1 METLDNRQPFWAIS
15 KICLNNWHYIDRKIL
30 SFHEGINFF
39 TGHSGSGKSTVIDA
53 MQLVLYAN
61 TDGRGFFNKA
71 AADDSDRSLIEY
83 LRGMVNIGENNE
95 SQYLRNKN
103 FSSTIVLEFTE
114 TESRQSQCVGVVFDV
129 ETATNEISRLF
140 FWHKGGLLENDYR
153 ADKRCLTTGEI
164 REYLQ
169 RNFSTTDFYCGPS
182 NERFRKQLYDIYL
195 GGLDMEKF
203 PRLFKRA
210 IPFKMN
216 IKLEDFV
223 KEYICMEQDIHIED
237 LQESVMQYGRMR
249 SKIEETME
257 EIRRLKLICEKYEQ
271 YAEKSDEEKV
281 CSYQID
287 RLEIMNH
294 EVKSQEARDRIKV
307 RQEAIEDLKKQQ
319 QVLEQEEKDLQKE
332 YEEIILRIADSGY
345 ARLESDLDTLNETLE
360 RLNNGKVRWEQTAE
374 HLKVWTEKDITPNQV
389 IWDIEKF
396 ADGSISEEELVRLQE
411 GLKDLQEE
419 LEDQRQEAD
428 ADLRRIKKEEKE
440 ARAELKELKQGKKA
454 YPRELEEARFE
465 LRNRLHERCGK
476 FVNVHIL
483 ADLLDVKD
491 ERWHNAVEG
500 YLGNNKLQLI
510 VEPKYARAA
519 MDIYQEMDTKRFF
532 RAAVLDTEKLTKDKH
547 QVQPGALAEVVKA
560 KEAYVQEYINFFLG
574 NVKKCES
581 LDELRECRIG
591 VTPDCML
598 YQSYKLQHMNPENY
612 TRRAYIG
619 ETSMRQRIRKLEEKC
634 EKLNGERMPVQELLE
649 EIRQAMQMEMLKQP
663 AEDYLGWLAD
673 SKAIISKEKK
683 KAQLLEQMQKLKDE
697 SVAAWEGKKKEVQA
711 AQDAKKESVS
721 KVQEA
726 IWENKKEIER
736 LNAEVLESEE
746 QMKDV
751 KRKVADKR
759 YEKEFQEYLSGRK
772 SENYEYL
779 RRQMVSR
786 VYTLREEEE
795 DAYRKLVEE
804 RSSYIREYPNRTFST
819 SIRDNAPYE
828 KLLNSLSCDHLET
841 YRESAKTQAKAA
853 VEHFKDDFIFKIRS
867 AILEAYQRRD
877 ELNRIISKLDF
888 GKDKYQ
894 FVITKNKG
902 ADGKYYKMF
911 MDDSLQIRP
920 SDLDDTMDNQL
931 DMFTME
937 HENQYGEMM
946 NELINIFIPPEN
958 ATKDEMDEAK
968 RNMDKYA
975 DYRTYLSF
983 DMQQIVHGDKEM
995 TIGLSKMIKKN
1006 SGGEGQNPLYVA
1018 LLASFA
1024 QLYKINLSPK
1034 MHRSPTLR
1042 LVVLDEAFSKM
1053 DAEKVASCI
1062 SLIRGLGFQA
1072 IISATNDKIQNYLE
1086 NVDKTFVYANPNK
1099 RHISIQ
1105 EFEKTEFGELAEE

>member
-1 METLDNRQPFWAIS
+1 METKQPFKALS
-15 KICLNNWHYIDRKIL
+15 KICLNNWHYIDKKIL
-30 SFHEGINFF
+30 TLNEEINFF
-39 TGHSGSGKSTVIDA
+39 TGHSGSGKSTVLDA
-53 MQLVLYAN
+53 IQIVLYAN

-71 AADDSDRSLIEY
+71 AADDSDRTLIEY
-83 LRGMVNIGENNE
+83 LRGMVNISENNE
-95 SQYLRNKN
+95 SQYLRNRN
-103 FSSTIVLEFTE
+103 FSSTIVLELTQ
-114 TESRQSQCVGVVFDV
+114 TNTKDKQCVGVVFDV
-129 ETATNEISRLF
+129 DTSNNDVSRLF
-140 FWHKGGLLENDYR
+140 FWHTGELLPNHYR
-153 ADKRCLTTGEI
+153 SEGRCLTTAEM

-169 RNFSTTDFYCGPS
+169 RSFTPEQFYCGPS
-182 NERFRKQLYDIYL
+182 NERFRRQLYDIYL

-203 PRLFKRA
+203 PKLFKRA
-210 IPFKMN
+210 ISFRMN

-257 EIRRLKLICEKYEQ
+257 EIRRLKLICGKYEQ

-374 HLKVWTEKDITPNQV
+374 HLKAWTEKDITPNQV

-634 EKLNGERMPVQELLE
+634 EKLNSERMPVQELLE

>member
-1 METLDNRQPFWAIS
+1 METKQPFKALS
-15 KICLNNWHYIDRKIL
+15 KICLNNWHYIDKKIL
-30 SFHEGINFF
+30 TLNEGINFF
-39 TGHSGSGKSTVIDA
+39 TGHSGSGKSTVLDA
-53 MQLVLYAN
+53 IQIVLYAN

-71 AADDSDRSLIEY
+71 AADDSDRTLIEY
-83 LRGMVNIGENNE
+83 LRGMVNISENNE
-95 SQYLRNKN
+95 SQYLRNRN
-103 FSSTIVLEFTE
+103 FSSTIVLELTQ
-114 TESRQSQCVGVVFDV
+114 TNTRDKQCVGVVFDV
-129 ETATNEISRLF
+129 DTSNNDISRLF
-140 FWHKGGLLENDYR
+140 FWHTGELLPNHYR
-153 ADKRCLTTGEI
+153 SEGRCLTTAEM

-169 RNFSTTDFYCGPS
+169 RSFTPEQFYCGPS
-182 NERFRKQLYDIYL
+182 NERFRRQLYDIYL

-203 PRLFKRA
+203 PKLFKRA
-210 IPFKMN
+210 ISFRMN

-257 EIRRLKLICEKYEQ
+257 EIRRLKLICGKYEQ

-332 YEEIILRIADSGY
+332 YEGIILRIADSGY
-345 ARLESDLDTLNETLE
+345 ARLESDLNTLNETLE

-374 HLKVWTEKDITPNQV
+374 HLKAWTEKDITPNQV

-649 EIRQAMQMEMLKQP
+649 DIRQAMQMEMLKQP

-673 SKAIISKEKK
+673 SKAIISKEEK

-759 YEKEFQEYLSGRK
+759 YEKEFQEYLASRK

-983 DMQQIVHGDKEM
+983 DMQQIIHGDKEM

>member
-1 METLDNRQPFWAIS
+1 METKQPFKALS
-15 KICLNNWHYIDRKIL
+15 KICLNNWHYIDKKIL
-30 SFHEGINFF
+30 TLNEGINFF
-39 TGHSGSGKSTVIDA
+39 TGHSGSGKSTVLDA
-53 MQLVLYAN
+53 IQIVLYAN

-71 AADDSDRSLIEY
+71 AADDSDRTLIEY
-83 LRGMVNIGENNE
+83 LRGMVNISENNE
-95 SQYLRNKN
+95 SQYLRNRN
-103 FSSTIVLEFTE
+103 FSSTIVLELTQ
-114 TESRQSQCVGVVFDV
+114 TNTRDKQCVGVVFDV
-129 ETATNEISRLF
+129 DTSNNDISRLF
-140 FWHKGGLLENDYR
+140 FWHTGELLPNHYR
-153 ADKRCLTTGEI
+153 SEGRCLTTAEM

-169 RNFSTTDFYCGPS
+169 RSFTPEQFYCGPS
-182 NERFRKQLYDIYL
+182 NERFRRQLYDIYL

-203 PRLFKRA
+203 PKLFKRA
-210 IPFKMN
+210 ISFRMN

-257 EIRRLKLICEKYEQ
+257 EIRRLKLICGKYEQ

-374 HLKVWTEKDITPNQV
+374 HLKAWTEKDITPNQV

-634 EKLNGERMPVQELLE
+634 EKLNSERMPVQELLE

-759 YEKEFQEYLSGRK
+759 YEKEFQEYLASRK

-1105 EFEKTEFGELAEE
+1105 EFEKTEFGELVEEE

>member
-1 METLDNRQPFWAIS
+1 METKQPFKALS
-15 KICLNNWHYIDRKIL
+15 KICLNNWHYIDKKIL
-30 SFHEGINFF
+30 TLNEGINFF
-39 TGHSGSGKSTVIDA
+39 TGHSGSGKSTVLDA
-53 MQLVLYAN
+53 IQIVLYAN

-71 AADDSDRSLIEY
+71 AADDSDRTLIEY
-83 LRGMVNIGENNE
+83 LRGMVNISENNE
-95 SQYLRNKN
+95 SQYLRNRN
-103 FSSTIVLEFTE
+103 FSSTIVLELTQ
-114 TESRQSQCVGVVFDV
+114 TNTRDKQCVGVVFDV
-129 ETATNEISRLF
+129 DTSNNDVSRLF
-140 FWHKGGLLENDYR
+140 FWHTGELLPNHYR
-153 ADKRCLTTGEI
+153 SEGRCLTTAEM

-169 RNFSTTDFYCGPS
+169 RSFTPEQFYCGPS
-182 NERFRKQLYDIYL
+182 NERFRRQLYDIYL

-203 PRLFKRA
+203 PKLFKRA
-210 IPFKMN
+210 ISFRMN

-257 EIRRLKLICEKYEQ
+257 EIRRLKQICGKYEQ

-374 HLKVWTEKDITPNQV
+374 HLKAWTEKDITPNQV

-581 LDELRECRIG
+581 LDELRECKIG

-759 YEKEFQEYLSGRK
+759 YEKEFQEYLASRK

>member
-1 METLDNRQPFWAIS
+1 METKQPFKALS
-15 KICLNNWHYIDRKIL
+15 KICLNNWHYIDKKIL
-30 SFHEGINFF
+30 TLNEGINFF
-39 TGHSGSGKSTVIDA
+39 TGHSGSGKSTVLDA
-53 MQLVLYAN
+53 IQIVLYAN

-71 AADDSDRSLIEY
+71 AADDSDRTLIEY
-83 LRGMVNIGENNE
+83 LRGMVNISENNE
-95 SQYLRNKN
+95 SQYLRNRN
-103 FSSTIVLEFTE
+103 FSSTIVLELTQ
-114 TESRQSQCVGVVFDV
+114 TNTRDKQCVGVVFDV
-129 ETATNEISRLF
+129 DTSNNDVSRLF
-140 FWHKGGLLENDYR
+140 FWHTGELLPNHYR
-153 ADKRCLTTGEI
+153 SEGRCLTTAEM
-164 REYLQ
+164 REYMQ
-169 RNFSTTDFYCGPS
+169 RSFTPEQFYCGPS
-182 NERFRKQLYDIYL
+182 NERFRRQLYDIYL

-203 PRLFKRA
+203 PKLFKRA
-210 IPFKMN
+210 ISFRMN

-257 EIRRLKLICEKYEQ
+257 EIRRLKLICGKYEQ

-759 YEKEFQEYLSGRK
+759 YEKEFQEYLASRK

-819 SIRDNAPYE
+819 SIRDNVPYE

-1105 EFEKTEFGELAEE
+1105 EFEKTEFGELAEEE

>member
-1 METLDNRQPFWAIS
+1 METKQPFKALS
-15 KICLNNWHYIDRKIL
+15 KICLNNWHYIDKKIL
-30 SFHEGINFF
+30 TLNEGINFF
-39 TGHSGSGKSTVIDA
+39 TGHSGSGKSTVLDA
-53 MQLVLYAN
+53 IQIVLYAN

-71 AADDSDRSLIEY
+71 AADDSDRTLIEY
-83 LRGMVNIGENNE
+83 LRGMVNISENNE
-95 SQYLRNKN
+95 SQYLRNRN
-103 FSSTIVLEFTE
+103 FSSTIVLELTQ
-114 TESRQSQCVGVVFDV
+114 TNTRDKQCVGVVFDV
-129 ETATNEISRLF
+129 DTSNNDISRLF
-140 FWHKGGLLENDYR
+140 FWHTGELLPNHYR
-153 ADKRCLTTGEI
+153 SEGRCLTTTEM

-169 RNFSTTDFYCGPS
+169 RSFTPEQFYCGPS
-182 NERFRKQLYDIYL
+182 NERFRRQLYDIYL

-203 PRLFKRA
+203 PKLFKRA
-210 IPFKMN
+210 ISFRMN

-257 EIRRLKLICEKYEQ
+257 EIRRLKLICGKYEQ

-360 RLNNGKVRWEQTAE
+360 
-374 HLKVWTEKDITPNQV
+374 HLKAWTEKDITPNQV

-519 MDIYQEMDTKRFF
+519 MDIYQDMDTKRFF

-581 LDELRECRIG
+581 LDELRECKIG

-663 AEDYLGWLAD
+663 TEDYLGWLAD
-673 SKAIISKEKK
+673 SKTIISKEKK

-759 YEKEFQEYLSGRK
+759 YEKEFQEYLAGRK

-786 VYTLREEEE
+786 VYTLREEGE

-828 KLLNSLSCDHLET
+828 KLLNSLSCNHLET

-1105 EFEKTEFGELAEE
+1105 EFEKKEFGELAEE

>member
-1 METLDNRQPFWAIS
+1 METKQPFKALS
-15 KICLNNWHYIDRKIL
+15 KICLNNWHYIDKKIL
-30 SFHEGINFF
+30 TLNEGINFF
-39 TGHSGSGKSTVIDA
+39 TGHSGSGKSTVLDA
-53 MQLVLYAN
+53 IQIVLYAN

-71 AADDSDRSLIEY
+71 AADDSDRTLIEY
-83 LRGMVNIGENNE
+83 LRGMVNISENNE
-95 SQYLRNKN
+95 SQYLRNRN
-103 FSSTIVLEFTE
+103 FSSTIVLELTQ
-114 TESRQSQCVGVVFDV
+114 TNTRDKQCVGVVFDV
-129 ETATNEISRLF
+129 DTSNNDISRLF
-140 FWHKGGLLENDYR
+140 FWHTGELLPNHYR
-153 ADKRCLTTGEI
+153 SEGRCLTTAEM

-169 RNFSTTDFYCGPS
+169 RSFTPEQFYCGPS
-182 NERFRKQLYDIYL
+182 NERFRRQLYDIYL

-203 PRLFKRA
+203 PKLFKRA
-210 IPFKMN
+210 ISFRMN

-257 EIRRLKLICEKYEQ
+257 EIRRLKLICGKFEQ

-374 HLKVWTEKDITPNQV
+374 HLKAWTEKDITPNQV

-634 EKLNGERMPVQELLE
+634 EKLNSERMPVQELLE

-759 YEKEFQEYLSGRK
+759 YEKEFQEYLAGRK

-1105 EFEKTEFGELAEE
+1105 EFEKTEFGELAEEE

>member
-1 METLDNRQPFWAIS
+1 METKQPFKALS
-15 KICLNNWHYIDRKIL
+15 KICLNNWHYIDKKIL
-30 SFHEGINFF
+30 TLNEGINFF
-39 TGHSGSGKSTVIDA
+39 TGHSGSGKSTVLDA
-53 MQLVLYAN
+53 IQIVLYAN

-71 AADDSDRSLIEY
+71 AADDSDRTLIEY
-83 LRGMVNIGENNE
+83 LRGMVNISENNE
-95 SQYLRNKN
+95 SQYLRNRN
-103 FSSTIVLEFTE
+103 FSSTIVLELTQ
-114 TESRQSQCVGVVFDV
+114 TNTRDKQCVGVVFDV
-129 ETATNEISRLF
+129 DTSNNDVSRLF
-140 FWHKGGLLENDYR
+140 FWHTGELLPNHYR
-153 ADKRCLTTGEI
+153 SEGRCLTTAEM

-169 RNFSTTDFYCGPS
+169 RSFTPEQFYCGPS
-182 NERFRKQLYDIYL
+182 NERFRRQLYDIYL

-203 PRLFKRA
+203 PKLFKRA
-210 IPFKMN
+210 ISFRMN

-257 EIRRLKLICEKYEQ
+257 EIRRLQLICEKYQQ
-271 YAEKSDEEKV
+271 YAEKSEAEKV

-759 YEKEFQEYLSGRK
+759 YEKEFQEYLASRK

-819 SIRDNAPYE
+819 SIRDNVPYE

>member
-1 METLDNRQPFWAIS
+1 METKQPFKALS
-15 KICLNNWHYIDRKIL
+15 KVCLNNWHYIDKKIL
-30 SFHEGINFF
+30 TLNEGINFF
-39 TGHSGSGKSTVIDA
+39 TGHSGSGKSTVLDA
-53 MQLVLYAN
+53 IQIVLYAN

-71 AADDSDRSLIEY
+71 AADDSDRTLIEY
-83 LRGMVNIGENNE
+83 LRGMVNISENNE
-95 SQYLRNKN
+95 SQYLRNRN
-103 FSSTIVLEFTE
+103 FSSTIVLELTQ
-114 TESRQSQCVGVVFDV
+114 TNTGDKQSVGVVFDV
-129 ETATNEISRLF
+129 DTSNNDVSRLF
-140 FWHKGGLLENDYR
+140 FWHTGELLPNHYR
-153 ADKRCLTTGEI
+153 SEGRCLTTAEM

-169 RNFSTTDFYCGPS
+169 RSFTPEQFYCGPS
-182 NERFRKQLYDIYL
+182 NERFRRQLYDIYL

-203 PRLFKRA
+203 PKLFKRA
-210 IPFKMN
+210 ISFRMN

-257 EIRRLKLICEKYEQ
+257 EIRRLKLICGKYEQ

-360 RLNNGKVRWEQTAE
+360 RLNNGKARWEQTAE
-374 HLKVWTEKDITPNQV
+374 HLKAWTEKDITPNQV

-649 EIRQAMQMEMLKQP
+649 EIRQAMRMEMLKQP

-759 YEKEFQEYLSGRK
+759 YEKEFQEYLASRK

>member
-1 METLDNRQPFWAIS
+1 METKQPFKALS
-15 KICLNNWHYIDRKIL
+15 KICLNNWHYIDKKIL
-30 SFHEGINFF
+30 TLNEGINFF
-39 TGHSGSGKSTVIDA
+39 TGHSGSGKSTVLDA
-53 MQLVLYAN
+53 IQIVLYAN

-71 AADDSDRSLIEY
+71 AADDSDRTLIEY
-83 LRGMVNIGENNE
+83 LRGMVNISENNE
-95 SQYLRNKN
+95 SQYLRNRN
-103 FSSTIVLEFTE
+103 FSSTIVLELTQ
-114 TESRQSQCVGVVFDV
+114 TNTRDKQCVGVVFDV
-129 ETATNEISRLF
+129 DTSNNDVSRLF
-140 FWHKGGLLENDYR
+140 FWHTGELLPNHYR
-153 ADKRCLTTGEI
+153 SEGRCLTTAEM

-169 RNFSTTDFYCGPS
+169 RSFTPEQFYCGPS
-182 NERFRKQLYDIYL
+182 NERFRRQLYDIYL

-203 PRLFKRA
+203 PKLFKRA
-210 IPFKMN
+210 IAFRMN

-257 EIRRLKLICEKYEQ
+257 EIRRLKLICGKYEQ

-374 HLKVWTEKDITPNQV
+374 HLKAWTEKDITPNQV

-673 SKAIISKEKK
+673 SKAIIFKEKK

-736 LNAEVLESEE
+736 LNTEVLESEE

-759 YEKEFQEYLSGRK
+759 YEKEFQEYLASRK

-1099 RHISIQ
+1099 KHISIQ
-1105 EFEKTEFGELAEE
+1105 EFEKTEFGELAEEE

>member
-1 METLDNRQPFWAIS
+1 METKQPFKALS
-15 KICLNNWHYIDRKIL
+15 KICLNNWHYIDKKIL
-30 SFHEGINFF
+30 TLNEGINFF
-39 TGHSGSGKSTVIDA
+39 TGHSGSGKSTVLDA
-53 MQLVLYAN
+53 IQIVLYAN

-71 AADDSDRSLIEY
+71 AADDSDRTLIEY
-83 LRGMVNIGENNE
+83 LRGMVNISENNE
-95 SQYLRNKN
+95 SQYLRNRN
-103 FSSTIVLEFTE
+103 FSSTIVLELTQ
-114 TESRQSQCVGVVFDV
+114 TNTRDKQCVGVVFDV
-129 ETATNEISRLF
+129 DTSNNDISRLF
-140 FWHKGGLLENDYR
+140 FWHTGELLPNHYR
-153 ADKRCLTTGEI
+153 SEGRCLTTAEM

-169 RNFSTTDFYCGPS
+169 RSFTPEQFYCGPS
-182 NERFRKQLYDIYL
+182 NERFRRQLYDIYL

-203 PRLFKRA
+203 PKLFKRA
-210 IPFKMN
+210 ISFRMN

-257 EIRRLKLICEKYEQ
+257 EIRRLKLICGKYEQ

-374 HLKVWTEKDITPNQV
+374 HLKAWTEKDITPNQV

-697 SVAAWEGKKKEVQA
+697 SVAAWEEKKKEVQA

-759 YEKEFQEYLSGRK
+759 YEKEFQEYLASRK

-819 SIRDNAPYE
+819 SIRDNVPYE
-828 KLLNSLSCDHLET
+828 KLLNSLSCNHLET

>member
-1 METLDNRQPFWAIS
+1 METKQPFKALS
-15 KICLNNWHYIDRKIL
+15 KICLNNWHYIDKKIL
-30 SFHEGINFF
+30 TLNEGINFF
-39 TGHSGSGKSTVIDA
+39 TGHSGSGKSTVLDA
-53 MQLVLYAN
+53 IQIVLYAN

-71 AADDSDRSLIEY
+71 AADDSDRTLIEY
-83 LRGMVNIGENNE
+83 LRGMVNISENNE
-95 SQYLRNKN
+95 SQYLRNRN
-103 FSSTIVLEFTE
+103 FSSTIVLELTQ
-114 TESRQSQCVGVVFDV
+114 TNTKDKQCVGVVFDV
-129 ETATNEISRLF
+129 DTSNNDVSRLF
-140 FWHKGGLLENDYR
+140 FWHTGELLPNHYR
-153 ADKRCLTTGEI
+153 SEGRCLTTAEM

-169 RNFSTTDFYCGPS
+169 RSFTPEQFYCGPS
-182 NERFRKQLYDIYL
+182 NERFRRQLYDIYL

-203 PRLFKRA
+203 PKLFKRA
-210 IPFKMN
+210 ISFRMN

-257 EIRRLKLICEKYEQ
+257 EIRRLKLICGKYEQ

-360 RLNNGKVRWEQTAE
+360 RLNTGKVRWEQTAE
-374 HLKVWTEKDITPNQV
+374 HLKAWTEKDITPNQV

-746 QMKDV
+746 QMKNV

-759 YEKEFQEYLSGRK
+759 YEKEFQEYLASRK

-819 SIRDNAPYE
+819 SIRDNVPYE

-1105 EFEKTEFGELAEE
+1105 EFEKTEFGELAEEE

>member
-1 METLDNRQPFWAIS
+1 METKQPFKALS
-15 KICLNNWHYIDRKIL
+15 KICLNNWHYIDKKIL
-30 SFHEGINFF
+30 TLNEGINFF
-39 TGHSGSGKSTVIDA
+39 TGHSGSGKSTVLDA
-53 MQLVLYAN
+53 IQIVLYAN

-71 AADDSDRSLIEY
+71 AADDSDRTLIEY
-83 LRGMVNIGENNE
+83 LRGMVNISENNE
-95 SQYLRNKN
+95 SQYLRNRN
-103 FSSTIVLEFTE
+103 FSSTIVLELTQ
-114 TESRQSQCVGVVFDV
+114 TNTRDKQCVGVVFDV
-129 ETATNEISRLF
+129 DTSNNDISRLF
-140 FWHKGGLLENDYR
+140 FWHTGELLPNHYR
-153 ADKRCLTTGEI
+153 SEGRCLTTTEM

-169 RNFSTTDFYCGPS
+169 RSFTPEQFYCGPS
-182 NERFRKQLYDIYL
+182 NERFRRQLYDIYL

-203 PRLFKRA
+203 PKLFKRA
-210 IPFKMN
+210 ISFRMN

-257 EIRRLKLICEKYEQ
+257 EIRRLQLICEKYQQ
-271 YAEKSDEEKV
+271 YAEKSEAEKV

-374 HLKVWTEKDITPNQV
+374 HLKAWTEKDITPNQV

-673 SKAIISKEKK
+673 SKAIISKEEKK
-683 KAQLLEQMQKLKDE
+683 TQLLEQMQKLKDE

-759 YEKEFQEYLSGRK
+759 YEKEFQEYLASRK

-819 SIRDNAPYE
+819 SIRDNVPYE

>member
-1 METLDNRQPFWAIS
+1 METRQQFKALS

-257 EIRRLKLICEKYEQ
+257 EIRRLKLICGKYEQ

-374 HLKVWTEKDITPNQV
+374 HLKAWTEKDITPNQV

-946 NELINIFIPPEN
+946 SELINIFIPPEN

-1099 RHISIQ
+1099 KHISIQ

>member
-1 METLDNRQPFWAIS
+1 METKQPFKALS
-15 KICLNNWHYIDRKIL
+15 KICLNNWHYIDKKIL
-30 SFHEGINFF
+30 TLNEGINFF
-39 TGHSGSGKSTVIDA
+39 TGHSGSGKSTVLDA
-53 MQLVLYAN
+53 IQIVLYAN

-71 AADDSDRSLIEY
+71 AADDSDRTLIEY
-83 LRGMVNIGENNE
+83 LRGMVNISENNE
-95 SQYLRNKN
+95 SQYLRNRN
-103 FSSTIVLEFTE
+103 FSSTIVLELTQ
-114 TESRQSQCVGVVFDV
+114 TNTRDKQCVGVVFDV
-129 ETATNEISRLF
+129 DTSNNDISRLF
-140 FWHKGGLLENDYR
+140 FWHTGELLPNHYR
-153 ADKRCLTTGEI
+153 SEGRCLTTAEM

-169 RNFSTTDFYCGPS
+169 RSFTPEQFYCGPS
-182 NERFRKQLYDIYL
+182 NERFRRQLYDIYL

-203 PRLFKRA
+203 PKLFKRA
-210 IPFKMN
+210 ISFRMN

-257 EIRRLKLICEKYEQ
+257 EIRRLKLICGKYEQ

-307 RQEAIEDLKKQQ
+307 RQEAIENLKKQQ

-374 HLKVWTEKDITPNQV
+374 HLKAWTEKDITPNQV

-454 YPRELEEARFE
+454 YPRELEEERFE

-759 YEKEFQEYLSGRK
+759 YEKEFQEYLASRK

-819 SIRDNAPYE
+819 SIRDNVPYE

-983 DMQQIVHGDKEM
+983 DMQQIVHGDKKM

>member
-1 METLDNRQPFWAIS
+1 METKQPFKALS
-15 KICLNNWHYIDRKIL
+15 KICLNNWHYIDKKIL
-30 SFHEGINFF
+30 TLNEGINFF
-39 TGHSGSGKSTVIDA
+39 TGHSGSGKSTVLDA
-53 MQLVLYAN
+53 IQIVLYAN

-71 AADDSDRSLIEY
+71 AADDSDRTLIEY
-83 LRGMVNIGENNE
+83 LRGMVNISENNE
-95 SQYLRNKN
+95 SQYLRNRN
-103 FSSTIVLEFTE
+103 FSSTIVLELTQ
-114 TESRQSQCVGVVFDV
+114 TNTRDKQCVGVVFDV
-129 ETATNEISRLF
+129 DTSNNDISRLF
-140 FWHKGGLLENDYR
+140 FWHTGELLPNHYR
-153 ADKRCLTTGEI
+153 SEGRCLTTAEM

-169 RNFSTTDFYCGPS
+169 RSFTPEQFYCGPS
-182 NERFRKQLYDIYL
+182 NERFRRQLYDIYL

-203 PRLFKRA
+203 PKLFKRA
-210 IPFKMN
+210 ISFRMN

-257 EIRRLKLICEKYEQ
+257 EIRRLKLICGKYEQ

-374 HLKVWTEKDITPNQV
+374 HLKAWTEKDITPNQV

-759 YEKEFQEYLSGRK
+759 YEKEFQEYLASRK

-819 SIRDNAPYE
+819 SIRDNVPYE

-983 DMQQIVHGDKEM
+983 DMQQIVHGDKKM

>member
-1 METLDNRQPFWAIS
+1 METKQPFKALS
-15 KICLNNWHYIDRKIL
+15 KICLNNWHYIDKKIL
-30 SFHEGINFF
+30 TLNEGINFF
-39 TGHSGSGKSTVIDA
+39 TGHSGSGKSTVLDA
-53 MQLVLYAN
+53 IQIVLYAN

-71 AADDSDRSLIEY
+71 AADDSDRTLIEY
-83 LRGMVNIGENNE
+83 LRGMVNISENNE
-95 SQYLRNKN
+95 SQYLRNRN
-103 FSSTIVLEFTE
+103 FSSTIVLELTQ
-114 TESRQSQCVGVVFDV
+114 TNTKDKQCVGVVFDV
-129 ETATNEISRLF
+129 DTSNNDVSRLF
-140 FWHKGGLLENDYR
+140 FWHTGELLPNHYR
-153 ADKRCLTTGEI
+153 SEGRCLTTAEM

-169 RNFSTTDFYCGPS
+169 RSFTPEQFYCGPS
-182 NERFRKQLYDIYL
+182 NERFRRQLYDIYL

-203 PRLFKRA
+203 PKLFKRA
-210 IPFKMN
+210 ISFRMN

-257 EIRRLKLICEKYEQ
+257 EIRRLKLICGKYEQ

-634 EKLNGERMPVQELLE
+634 EKLNSERMPVQELLE

-759 YEKEFQEYLSGRK
+759 YEKEFQEYLASRK

-828 KLLNSLSCDHLET
+828 KILNSLSCDHLET

>member
-1 METLDNRQPFWAIS
+1 METKQPFKALS
-15 KICLNNWHYIDRKIL
+15 KICLNNWHYIDKKIL
-30 SFHEGINFF
+30 TLNEGINFF
-39 TGHSGSGKSTVIDA
+39 TGHSGSGKSTVLDA
-53 MQLVLYAN
+53 IQIVLYAN

-71 AADDSDRSLIEY
+71 AADDSDRTLIEY
-83 LRGMVNIGENNE
+83 LRGMVNISENNE
-95 SQYLRNKN
+95 SQYLRNRN
-103 FSSTIVLEFTE
+103 FSSTIVLELTQ
-114 TESRQSQCVGVVFDV
+114 TNTRDKQCVGVVFDV
-129 ETATNEISRLF
+129 DTSNNDVSRLF
-140 FWHKGGLLENDYR
+140 FWHTGELLPNHYR
-153 ADKRCLTTGEI
+153 SEGRCLTTAEM

-169 RNFSTTDFYCGPS
+169 RSFTPEQFYCGPS
-182 NERFRKQLYDIYL
+182 NERFRRQLYDIYL

-203 PRLFKRA
+203 PKLFKRA
-210 IPFKMN
+210 ISFRMN

-257 EIRRLKLICEKYEQ
+257 EIRRLKLICGKYEQ

-374 HLKVWTEKDITPNQV
+374 HLKAWTEKDITPNQV

-649 EIRQAMQMEMLKQP
+649 EIRQAMRMEMLKQP

-759 YEKEFQEYLSGRK
+759 YEKEFQEYLASRK

-1099 RHISIQ
+1099 KHISIQ
-1105 EFEKTEFGELAEE
+1105 EFEKTEFGELAEEE

>member
-1 METLDNRQPFWAIS
+1 METKQPFKALS
-15 KICLNNWHYIDRKIL
+15 KICLNNWHYIDKKIL
-30 SFHEGINFF
+30 TLNEGINFF
-39 TGHSGSGKSTVIDA
+39 TGHSGSGKSTVLDA
-53 MQLVLYAN
+53 IQIVLYAN

-71 AADDSDRSLIEY
+71 AADDSDRTLIEY
-83 LRGMVNIGENNE
+83 LRGMVNISENNE
-95 SQYLRNKN
+95 SQYLRNRN
-103 FSSTIVLEFTE
+103 FSSTIVLELTQ
-114 TESRQSQCVGVVFDV
+114 TNTRDKQCVGVVFDV
-129 ETATNEISRLF
+129 DTSNNDISRLF
-140 FWHKGGLLENDYR
+140 FWHTGELLPNHYR
-153 ADKRCLTTGEI
+153 SEGRCLTTAEM

-169 RNFSTTDFYCGPS
+169 RSFTPEQFYCGPS
-182 NERFRKQLYDIYL
+182 NERFRRQLYDIYL

-203 PRLFKRA
+203 PKLFKRA
-210 IPFKMN
+210 ISFRMN

-257 EIRRLKLICEKYEQ
+257 EIRRLKLICGKYEQ

-307 RQEAIEDLKKQQ
+307 RQEAIENLKKQQ

-374 HLKVWTEKDITPNQV
+374 HLKAWTEKDITPNQV

-759 YEKEFQEYLSGRK
+759 YEKEFQEYLASRK

-819 SIRDNAPYE
+819 SIRDNVPYE

>member
-1 METLDNRQPFWAIS
+1 METKQPFKALS
-15 KICLNNWHYIDRKIL
+15 KICLNNWHYIDKKIL
-30 SFHEGINFF
+30 TLNEGINFF
-39 TGHSGSGKSTVIDA
+39 TGHSGSGKSTVLDA
-53 MQLVLYAN
+53 IQIVLYAN

-71 AADDSDRSLIEY
+71 AADDSDRTLIEY
-83 LRGMVNIGENNE
+83 LRGMVNISENNE
-95 SQYLRNKN
+95 SQYLRNRN
-103 FSSTIVLEFTE
+103 FSSTIVLELTQ
-114 TESRQSQCVGVVFDV
+114 TNTRDKQCVGVVFDV
-129 ETATNEISRLF
+129 DTSNNDVSRLF
-140 FWHKGGLLENDYR
+140 FWHTGELLSNHYR
-153 ADKRCLTTGEI
+153 SEGRCLTTAEM

-169 RNFSTTDFYCGPS
+169 RSFTPEQFYCGPS
-182 NERFRKQLYDIYL
+182 NERFRRQLYDIYL

-203 PRLFKRA
+203 PKLFKRA
-210 IPFKMN
+210 ISFRMN

-649 EIRQAMQMEMLKQP
+649 EIRQAMRMEMLKQP

-759 YEKEFQEYLSGRK
+759 YEKEFQEYLASRK

-920 SDLDDTMDNQL
+920 SFL
-931 DMFTME
+931 
-937 HENQYGEMM
+937 
-946 NELINIFIPPEN
+946 
-958 ATKDEMDEAK
+958 
-968 RNMDKYA
+968 
-975 DYRTYLSF
+975 
-983 DMQQIVHGDKEM
+983 
-995 TIGLSKMIKKN
+995 
-1006 SGGEGQNPLYVA
+1006 
-1018 LLASFA
+1018 
-1024 QLYKINLSPK
+1024 
-1034 MHRSPTLR
+1034 
-1042 LVVLDEAFSKM
+1042 
-1053 DAEKVASCI
+1053 CI
-1062 SLIRGLGFQA
+1062 SQHCIKLFRQEHFRCFGIAAFRLSCRNHKRIPRKIR
-1072 IISATNDKIQNYLE
+1072 IQSLNHGILLT
-1086 NVDKTFVYANPNK
+1086 DD
-1099 RHISIQ
+1099 SIQ
-1105 EFEKTEFGELAEE
+1105 PKLL

>member
-1 METLDNRQPFWAIS
+1 METKQPFKALS
-15 KICLNNWHYIDRKIL
+15 KICLNNWHYIDKKIL
-30 SFHEGINFF
+30 TLNEGINFF
-39 TGHSGSGKSTVIDA
+39 TGHSGSGKSTVLDA
-53 MQLVLYAN
+53 IQIVLYAN

-71 AADDSDRSLIEY
+71 AADDSDRTLIEY
-83 LRGMVNIGENNE
+83 LRGMVNISENNE
-95 SQYLRNKN
+95 SQYLRNRN
-103 FSSTIVLEFTE
+103 FSSTIVLELTQ
-114 TESRQSQCVGVVFDV
+114 TNTRDKQCVGVVFDV
-129 ETATNEISRLF
+129 DTSNNDVSRLF
-140 FWHKGGLLENDYR
+140 FWHTGELLPNHYR
-153 ADKRCLTTGEI
+153 SEGRCLTTAEM

-169 RNFSTTDFYCGPS
+169 RSFTPEQFYCGPS
-182 NERFRKQLYDIYL
+182 NERFRRQLYDIYL

-203 PRLFKRA
+203 PKLFKRA
-210 IPFKMN
+210 ISFRMN

-257 EIRRLKLICEKYEQ
+257 EIRRLKLICGKYEQ

-374 HLKVWTEKDITPNQV
+374 HLKAWTEKDITPNQV

-440 ARAELKELKQGKKA
+440 ARVELKELKQGKKA

-649 EIRQAMQMEMLKQP
+649 EIRQAMRMEMLKQP

-759 YEKEFQEYLSGRK
+759 YEKEFQEYLASRK

-1099 RHISIQ
+1099 KHISIQ
-1105 EFEKTEFGELAEE
+1105 EFEKTEFGELAEEE

>member
-1 METLDNRQPFWAIS
+1 METKQPFKALS
-15 KICLNNWHYIDRKIL
+15 KICLNNWHYIDKKIL
-30 SFHEGINFF
+30 TLNEGINFF
-39 TGHSGSGKSTVIDA
+39 TGHSGSGKSTVLDA
-53 MQLVLYAN
+53 IQIVLYAN

-71 AADDSDRSLIEY
+71 AADDSDRTLIEY
-83 LRGMVNIGENNE
+83 LRGMVNISENNE
-95 SQYLRNKN
+95 SQYLRNRN
-103 FSSTIVLEFTE
+103 FSSTIVLELTQ
-114 TESRQSQCVGVVFDV
+114 TNTRDKQCVGVVFDV
-129 ETATNEISRLF
+129 DTSNNDVSRLF
-140 FWHKGGLLENDYR
+140 FWHTGELLPNHYR
-153 ADKRCLTTGEI
+153 SEGRCLTTAEM

-169 RNFSTTDFYCGPS
+169 RSFTPEQFYCGPS
-182 NERFRKQLYDIYL
+182 NERFRRQLYDIYL

-203 PRLFKRA
+203 PKLFKRA
-210 IPFKMN
+210 ISFRMN

-257 EIRRLKLICEKYEQ
+257 EIRRLKLICGKYEQ

-374 HLKVWTEKDITPNQV
+374 HLKVWTEKD
-389 IWDIEKF
+389 
-396 ADGSISEEELVRLQE
+396 
-411 GLKDLQEE
+411 
-419 LEDQRQEAD
+419 
-428 ADLRRIKKEEKE
+428 
-440 ARAELKELKQGKKA
+440 LKQGKKA

-581 LDELRECRIG
+581 LDELRECKIG

-759 YEKEFQEYLSGRK
+759 YEKEFQEYLASRK

-819 SIRDNAPYE
+819 SIRDNTPYE

>member
-1 METLDNRQPFWAIS
+1 METKQPFKALS
-15 KICLNNWHYIDRKIL
+15 KICLNNWHYIDKKIL
-30 SFHEGINFF
+30 TLNEGINFF
-39 TGHSGSGKSTVIDA
+39 TGHSGSGKSTVLDA
-53 MQLVLYAN
+53 IQIVLYAN

-71 AADDSDRSLIEY
+71 AADDSDRTLIEY
-83 LRGMVNIGENNE
+83 LRGMVNISENNE
-95 SQYLRNKN
+95 SQYLRNRN
-103 FSSTIVLEFTE
+103 FSSTIVLELTQ
-114 TESRQSQCVGVVFDV
+114 TNTRDKQCVGVVFDV
-129 ETATNEISRLF
+129 DTSNNDVSRLF
-140 FWHKGGLLENDYR
+140 FWHMGELLPNHYR
-153 ADKRCLTTGEI
+153 SEGRCLTTAEM

-169 RNFSTTDFYCGPS
+169 RSFTPEQFYCGPS
-182 NERFRKQLYDIYL
+182 NERFRRQLYDIYL

-203 PRLFKRA
+203 PKLFKRA
-210 IPFKMN
+210 ISFRMN

-257 EIRRLKLICEKYEQ
+257 EIRRLKLICGKYEQ

-374 HLKVWTEKDITPNQV
+374 HLKAWTEKDITPNQV

-634 EKLNGERMPVQELLE
+634 GKLNGERMPVQELLE

-759 YEKEFQEYLSGRK
+759 YEKEFQEYLASRK

-1042 LVVLDEAFSKM
+1042 LVVLDEALSKM

-1099 RHISIQ
+1099 KHISIQ
-1105 EFEKTEFGELAEE
+1105 EFEKTEFGELAEEE

>member
-1 METLDNRQPFWAIS
+1 METKQPFKALS
-15 KICLNNWHYIDRKIL
+15 KICLNNWHYIDKKIL
-30 SFHEGINFF
+30 TLNEGINFF
-39 TGHSGSGKSTVIDA
+39 TGHSGSGKSTVLDA
-53 MQLVLYAN
+53 IQIVLYAN

-71 AADDSDRSLIEY
+71 AADDSDRTLIEY
-83 LRGMVNIGENNE
+83 LRGMVNISENNE
-95 SQYLRNKN
+95 SQYLRNRN
-103 FSSTIVLEFTE
+103 FSSTIVLELTQ
-114 TESRQSQCVGVVFDV
+114 TNTRDKQCVGVVFDV
-129 ETATNEISRLF
+129 DTSNNDVSRLF
-140 FWHKGGLLENDYR
+140 FWHTGELLPNHYR
-153 ADKRCLTTGEI
+153 SEGRCLTTAEM

-169 RNFSTTDFYCGPS
+169 RSFTPEQFYCGPS
-182 NERFRKQLYDIYL
+182 NERFRRQLYDIYL

-203 PRLFKRA
+203 PKLFKRA
-210 IPFKMN
+210 ISFRMN

-257 EIRRLKLICEKYEQ
+257 EIRRLKLICGKYEQ

-374 HLKVWTEKDITPNQV
+374 HLKAWTEKDITPNQV

-649 EIRQAMQMEMLKQP
+649 DIRQAMQMEMLKQP

-673 SKAIISKEKK
+673 SKAIISKEEK

-759 YEKEFQEYLSGRK
+759 YEKEFQEYLASRK

-819 SIRDNAPYE
+819 SIRDNVPYE

-983 DMQQIVHGDKEM
+983 DMQQIIHGDKEM

-1105 EFEKTEFGELAEE
+1105 EFEKTEFGELAEEE

>member
-1 METLDNRQPFWAIS
+1 METKQPFKALS
-15 KICLNNWHYIDRKIL
+15 KICLNNWHYIDKKIL
-30 SFHEGINFF
+30 TLNEGINFF
-39 TGHSGSGKSTVIDA
+39 TGHSGSGKSTVLDA
-53 MQLVLYAN
+53 IQIVLYAN

-71 AADDSDRSLIEY
+71 AADDSDRTLIEY
-83 LRGMVNIGENNE
+83 LRGMVNISENNE
-95 SQYLRNKN
+95 SQYLRNRN
-103 FSSTIVLEFTE
+103 FSSTIVLELTQ
-114 TESRQSQCVGVVFDV
+114 TNTRDKQCVGVVFDV
-129 ETATNEISRLF
+129 DTSNNDISRLF
-140 FWHKGGLLENDYR
+140 FWHTGELLPNHYR
-153 ADKRCLTTGEI
+153 SEGRCLTTAEM

-169 RNFSTTDFYCGPS
+169 RSFTPEQFYCGPS
-182 NERFRKQLYDIYL
+182 NERFRRQLYDIYL

-203 PRLFKRA
+203 PKLFKRA
-210 IPFKMN
+210 ISFRMN

-257 EIRRLKLICEKYEQ
+257 EIRRLNLICGKYEQ

-307 RQEAIEDLKKQQ
+307 RQEAIENLKKQQ

-374 HLKVWTEKDITPNQV
+374 HLKAWTEKDITPNQV

-759 YEKEFQEYLSGRK
+759 YEKEFQEYLASRK

-819 SIRDNAPYE
+819 SIRDNVPYE

>member
-1 METLDNRQPFWAIS
+1 METKQPFKALS
-15 KICLNNWHYIDRKIL
+15 KICLNNWHYIDKKIL
-30 SFHEGINFF
+30 TLNEGINFF
-39 TGHSGSGKSTVIDA
+39 TGHSGSGKSTVLDA
-53 MQLVLYAN
+53 IQIVLYAN

-71 AADDSDRSLIEY
+71 AADDSDRTLIEY
-83 LRGMVNIGENNE
+83 LRGMVNISENNE
-95 SQYLRNKN
+95 SQYLRNRN
-103 FSSTIVLEFTE
+103 FSSTIVLELTQ
-114 TESRQSQCVGVVFDV
+114 TNTRDKQCVGVVFDV
-129 ETATNEISRLF
+129 DTSNNDVSRLF
-140 FWHKGGLLENDYR
+140 FWHTGELLPNHYR
-153 ADKRCLTTGEI
+153 SEGRCLTTAEM

-169 RNFSTTDFYCGPS
+169 RSFTPEQFYCGPS
-182 NERFRKQLYDIYL
+182 NERFRRQLYDIYL

-203 PRLFKRA
+203 PKLFKRA
-210 IPFKMN
+210 ISFRMN

-319 QVLEQEEKDLQKE
+319 QVLEQEEKNLQKE

-581 LDELRECRIG
+581 LDELREYRIG

-751 KRKVADKR
+751 KRKVADKS

-968 RNMDKYA
+968 HNMDKYA

>member
-1 METLDNRQPFWAIS
+1 METKQPFKALS
-15 KICLNNWHYIDRKIL
+15 KICLNNWHYIDKKIL
-30 SFHEGINFF
+30 TLNEGINFF
-39 TGHSGSGKSTVIDA
+39 TGHSGSGKSTVLDA
-53 MQLVLYAN
+53 IQIVLYAN

-71 AADDSDRSLIEY
+71 AADDSDRTLIEY
-83 LRGMVNIGENNE
+83 LRGMVNISENNE
-95 SQYLRNKN
+95 SQYLRNRN
-103 FSSTIVLEFTE
+103 FSSTIVLELTQ
-114 TESRQSQCVGVVFDV
+114 TNTRDKQCVGVVFDV
-129 ETATNEISRLF
+129 DTSNNDISRLF
-140 FWHKGGLLENDYR
+140 FWHTGELLPNHYR
-153 ADKRCLTTGEI
+153 SEGRCLTTAEM

-169 RNFSTTDFYCGPS
+169 RSFTPEQFYCGPS
-182 NERFRKQLYDIYL
+182 NERFRRQLYDIYL

-203 PRLFKRA
+203 PKLFKRA
-210 IPFKMN
+210 ISFRMN

-257 EIRRLKLICEKYEQ
+257 EIRRLKLICGKYEQ

-374 HLKVWTEKDITPNQV
+374 HLKAWTEKDITPNQV

-465 LRNRLHERCGK
+465 LRNRLHERCGR

-581 LDELRECRIG
+581 LDELRECKIG

-619 ETSMRQRIRKLEEKC
+619 ETSMRQRICKLEEKC
-634 EKLNGERMPVQELLE
+634 EKLNEERMPVQELLE

-673 SKAIISKEKK
+673 SKAIISKEEKK
-683 KAQLLEQMQKLKDE
+683 TQLLEQMQKLKDE
-697 SVAAWEGKKKEVQA
+697 SVAAWEEKKKEVQA

-759 YEKEFQEYLSGRK
+759 YEKEFQEYLASRK

-1099 RHISIQ
+1099 KHISIQ

>member
-1 METLDNRQPFWAIS
+1 METKQPFKALS
-15 KICLNNWHYIDRKIL
+15 KVCLNNWHYIDKKIL
-30 SFHEGINFF
+30 TLNEGINFF
-39 TGHSGSGKSTVIDA
+39 TGHSGSGKSTVLDA
-53 MQLVLYAN
+53 IQIVLYAN

-71 AADDSDRSLIEY
+71 AADDSDRTLIEY
-83 LRGMVNIGENNE
+83 LRGMVNISENNE
-95 SQYLRNKN
+95 SQYLRNRN
-103 FSSTIVLEFTE
+103 FSSTIVLELTQ
-114 TESRQSQCVGVVFDV
+114 TNTGDKQSVGVVFDV
-129 ETATNEISRLF
+129 DTSNNDVSRLF
-140 FWHKGGLLENDYR
+140 FWHTGELLPNHYR
-153 ADKRCLTTGEI
+153 SEGRCLTTAEI

-169 RNFSTTDFYCGPS
+169 RSFTPEQFYCGPC
-182 NERFRKQLYDIYL
+182 NERFRRQLYDIYL

-203 PRLFKRA
+203 PKLFKRA
-210 IPFKMN
+210 ISFRMN

-257 EIRRLKLICEKYEQ
+257 EIRRLKLICGKYEQ

-345 ARLESDLDTLNETLE
+345 ARLESDLNTLNETLE

-374 HLKVWTEKDITPNQV
+374 HLKAWTEKDITPNQV

-683 KAQLLEQMQKLKDE
+683 KAQLLEQMKKLKDE

-759 YEKEFQEYLSGRK
+759 YEKEFQEYLASRK

>member
-1 METLDNRQPFWAIS
+1 METKQPFKALS
-15 KICLNNWHYIDRKIL
+15 KVCLNNWHYIDKKIL
-30 SFHEGINFF
+30 TLNEGINFF
-39 TGHSGSGKSTVIDA
+39 TGHSGSGKSTVLDA
-53 MQLVLYAN
+53 IQIVLYAN

-71 AADDSDRSLIEY
+71 AADDSDRTLIEY
-83 LRGMVNIGENNE
+83 LRGMVNISENNE
-95 SQYLRNKN
+95 SQYLRNRN
-103 FSSTIVLEFTE
+103 FSSTIVLELTQ
-114 TESRQSQCVGVVFDV
+114 TNTGDKQSVGVVFDV
-129 ETATNEISRLF
+129 DTSNNDVSRLF
-140 FWHKGGLLENDYR
+140 FWHTGELLPNHYR
-153 ADKRCLTTGEI
+153 SEGRCLTTAEM

-169 RNFSTTDFYCGPS
+169 RSFTPEQFYCGPS
-182 NERFRKQLYDIYL
+182 NERFRRQLYDIYL

-203 PRLFKRA
+203 PKLFKRA
-210 IPFKMN
+210 ISFRMN

-257 EIRRLKLICEKYEQ
+257 EIRRLKLICGKYEQ

-345 ARLESDLDTLNETLE
+345 ARLESDLNTLNETLE

-374 HLKVWTEKDITPNQV
+374 HLKAWTEKDITPNQV

-419 LEDQRQEAD
+419 LSDQRQEAD

-683 KAQLLEQMQKLKDE
+683 KAQLLEQMKKLKDE

-759 YEKEFQEYLSGRK
+759 YEKEFQEYLASRK

>member
-1 METLDNRQPFWAIS
+1 METKQPFKALS
-15 KICLNNWHYIDRKIL
+15 KICLNNWHYIDKKIL
-30 SFHEGINFF
+30 TLNEGINFF
-39 TGHSGSGKSTVIDA
+39 TGHSGSGKSTVLDA
-53 MQLVLYAN
+53 IQIVLYAN

-71 AADDSDRSLIEY
+71 AADDSDRTLIEY
-83 LRGMVNIGENNE
+83 LRGMVNISENNE
-95 SQYLRNKN
+95 SQYLRNRN
-103 FSSTIVLEFTE
+103 FSSTIVLELTQ
-114 TESRQSQCVGVVFDV
+114 TNTRDKQCVGVVFDV
-129 ETATNEISRLF
+129 DTSNNDVSRLF
-140 FWHKGGLLENDYR
+140 FWHTGELLPNHYR
-153 ADKRCLTTGEI
+153 SEGRCLTTAEM

-169 RNFSTTDFYCGPS
+169 RSFTPEQFYCGPS
-182 NERFRKQLYDIYL
+182 NERFRRQLYDIYL

-203 PRLFKRA
+203 PKLFKRA
-210 IPFKMN
+210 ISFRMN

-759 YEKEFQEYLSGRK
+759 YEKEFQEYLASRK

-819 SIRDNAPYE
+819 SIRDNVPYE

>member
-1 METLDNRQPFWAIS
+1 METKQPFKALS
-15 KICLNNWHYIDRKIL
+15 KICLNNWHYIDKKIL
-30 SFHEGINFF
+30 TLNEGINFF
-39 TGHSGSGKSTVIDA
+39 TGHSGSGKSTVLDA
-53 MQLVLYAN
+53 IQIVLYAN

-71 AADDSDRSLIEY
+71 AADDSDRTLIEY
-83 LRGMVNIGENNE
+83 LRGMVNISENNE
-95 SQYLRNKN
+95 SQYLRNRN
-103 FSSTIVLEFTE
+103 FSSTIVLELTQ
-114 TESRQSQCVGVVFDV
+114 TNTRDKQCVGVVFDV
-129 ETATNEISRLF
+129 DTSNNDVSRLF
-140 FWHKGGLLENDYR
+140 FWHTGELLPNHYR
-153 ADKRCLTTGEI
+153 SEGRCLTTAEM

-169 RNFSTTDFYCGPS
+169 RSFTPEQFYCGPS
-182 NERFRKQLYDIYL
+182 NERFRRQLYDIYL

-203 PRLFKRA
+203 PKLFKRA
-210 IPFKMN
+210 ISFRMN

-257 EIRRLKLICEKYEQ
+257 EIRRLKLICGKYEQ

-319 QVLEQEEKDLQKE
+319 QVMEQEEKDLQKE

-345 ARLESDLDTLNETLE
+345 ARLESDLNTLNETLE

-374 HLKVWTEKDITPNQV
+374 HLKAWTEKDITPNQV

-396 ADGSISEEELVRLQE
+396 ADRSISEEELVRLQE

-428 ADLRRIKKEEKE
+428 ADLRLIKKEEKE

-581 LDELRECRIG
+581 LDELRECKIG

-759 YEKEFQEYLSGRK
+759 YEKEFQEYLASRK

-1105 EFEKTEFGELAEE
+1105 EFEKTEFGELAEEE

>member
-1 METLDNRQPFWAIS
+1 METKQPFKALS
-15 KICLNNWHYIDRKIL
+15 KICLNNWHYIDKKIL
-30 SFHEGINFF
+30 TLNEGINFF
-39 TGHSGSGKSTVIDA
+39 TGHSGSGKSTVLDA
-53 MQLVLYAN
+53 IQIVLYAN

-71 AADDSDRSLIEY
+71 AADDSDRTLIEY
-83 LRGMVNIGENNE
+83 LRGMVNISENNE
-95 SQYLRNKN
+95 SQYLRNRN
-103 FSSTIVLEFTE
+103 FSSTIVLELTQ
-114 TESRQSQCVGVVFDV
+114 TNTRDKQCVGVVFDV
-129 ETATNEISRLF
+129 DTSNNDVSRLF
-140 FWHKGGLLENDYR
+140 FWHTGELLSNHYR
-153 ADKRCLTTGEI
+153 SEGRCLTTAEM

-169 RNFSTTDFYCGPS
+169 RSFTPEQFYCGPS
-182 NERFRKQLYDIYL
+182 NERFRRQLYDIYL

-203 PRLFKRA
+203 PKLFKRA
-210 IPFKMN
+210 ISFRMN

-374 HLKVWTEKDITPNQV
+374 HLKAWTEKDITPNQV

-673 SKAIISKEKK
+673 SKAIISKEEK

-759 YEKEFQEYLSGRK
+759 YEKEFQEYLASRK

-819 SIRDNAPYE
+819 SIRDNTPYE

-983 DMQQIVHGDKEM
+983 DMQQIIHGDKEM

>member
-1 METLDNRQPFWAIS
+1 METKQPFKALS
-15 KICLNNWHYIDRKIL
+15 KICLNNWHYIDKKIL
-30 SFHEGINFF
+30 TLNEGINFF
-39 TGHSGSGKSTVIDA
+39 TGHSGSGKSTVLDA
-53 MQLVLYAN
+53 IQIVLYAN

-71 AADDSDRSLIEY
+71 AADDSDRTLIEY
-83 LRGMVNIGENNE
+83 LRGMVNISENNE
-95 SQYLRNKN
+95 SQYLRNRN
-103 FSSTIVLEFTE
+103 FSSTIVLELTQ
-114 TESRQSQCVGVVFDV
+114 TNTRDKQCVGVVFDV
-129 ETATNEISRLF
+129 DTSNNDISRLF
-140 FWHKGGLLENDYR
+140 FWHTGELLPNHYR
-153 ADKRCLTTGEI
+153 SEGRCLTTTEM

-169 RNFSTTDFYCGPS
+169 RSFTPEQFYCGPS
-182 NERFRKQLYDIYL
+182 NERFRRQLYDIYL

-203 PRLFKRA
+203 PKLFKRA
-210 IPFKMN
+210 ISFRMN

-257 EIRRLKLICEKYEQ
+257 EIRRLQLICEKYQQ
-271 YAEKSDEEKV
+271 YAEKSEAEKV

-634 EKLNGERMPVQELLE
+634 EKLNSERMPVQELLE

-759 YEKEFQEYLSGRK
+759 YEKEFQEYLASRK